1 MKNLYKALS
10 SKEQYILYTKIQ
22 EGDADARDQVIHS
35 CLPLVVNIANKF
47 RYNNKHIDL
56 EDMIQEGNIALI
68 RAVEKW
74 DVAKGAI
81 TTVVTWY
88 VRNALINMITDAQY
102 CIKFPYAMSRR
113 ASEQLRKIKNL
124 DSNNIEYIAK
134 ETGLSKKRIKQLLNV
149 SPKGSS
155 RFSIEEGATEK
166 YTDLDAKPFNP
177 CIGDLI
183 DLIDQNLD
191 DTQKTIFC
199 QWAGVN
205 RKKIGKKQIAES
217 LGKTEQ
223 YVYDN
228 IKSATRILSSAAKVL
243 QNA

>member
-10 SKEQYILYTKIQ
+10 SKEQYILYKKIQ
-22 EGDADARDQVIHS
+22 EGDTNAKDQVIHS
-35 CLPLVVNIANKF
+35 CLPLVINIANKF

-56 EDMIQEGNIALI
+56 EDMVQEGNIALI

-74 DVAKGAI
+74 DISKGAI

-88 VRNALINMITDAQY
+88 VRNSLINMITDAQY

-113 ASEQLRKIKNL
+113 AAEQLRKIKSLN
-124 DSNNIEYIAK
+124 SNDIDYLVK

-155 RFSIEEGATEK
+155 RLSIEEGATEK
-166 YTDLDAKPFNP
+166 YLNLEEQQFNP

-183 DLIDQNLD
+183 ALINEHLD
-191 DTQKTIFC
+191 GVQKTIFC
-199 QWAGVN
+199 QWAGIN
-205 RKKIGKKQIAES
+205 RKKIGKKQIAKS
-217 LGKTEQ
+217 LNLTEQ

-228 IKSATRILSSAAKVL
+228 IKSATGILSSAAKVL